1 MRDWRHLAL
10 SLSLLP
16 APVDGDVGGDECSDG
31 VMNGFFGGDDCGEDD
46 ADWLTPD
53 WSIH

>member
-1 MRDWRHLAL
+1 MQWASAAAAMDAEA
-10 SLSLLP
+10 

-31 VMNGFFGGDDCGEDD
+31 AMNGFFGGDDCGEDD